1 MFSRHVSSRLGRS
14 DITRN
19 EEQKFSHEEK
29 NARELAARTSAT
41 TVRFPLSTPTY
52 VSRIIYM
59 EMRICIDFTS
69 KPVTEP
75 ASVIDCPATWRRSSF
90 LPCRKPEGGP
100 PSLPLACNHRL
111 LSVTVQTSTNVN
123 FSSCVHRS
131 SKRRNDTR
139 SLFPFLFLFFFF
151 VSSFWREEGCDIVPS
166 FRRAKQKDGREDGDF
181 DVNETKRAANKSSF
195 SPLPLPPFLLIPLFF
210 PRKRHRKEKQFQPRP
225 DATA

>member
-1 MFSRHVSSRLGRS
+1 MFSRHVSSRHGRS

-69 KPVTEP
+69 KPDR
-75 ASVIDCPATWRRSSF
+75 ASFGDRLSRYLTSIKFSSLSKTRRRSEF
-90 LPCRKPEGGP
+90 PP

-139 SLFPFLFLFFFF
+139 SLFPFLFSFFFF
-151 VSSFWREEGCDIVPS
+151 RIIVLERGRVRYRSKFSTGKTERREGGWR
-166 FRRAKQKDGREDGDF
+166 FRRK
-181 DVNETKRAANKSSF
+181 
-195 SPLPLPPFLLIPLFF
+195 
-210 PRKRHRKEKQFQPRP
+210 
-225 DATA
+225 

>member
-1 MFSRHVSSRLGRS
+1 MSRYLTS
-14 DITRN
+14 I
-19 EEQKFSHEEK
+19 KFS
-29 NARELAARTSAT
+29 S
-41 TVRFPLSTPTY
+41 LSKT
-52 VSRIIYM
+52 R
-59 EMRICIDFTS
+59 
-69 KPVTEP
+69 
-75 ASVIDCPATWRRSSF
+75 RRSEF
-90 LPCRKPEGGP
+90 P
-100 PSLPLACNHRL
+100 PLACNHRL

-195 SPLPLPPFLLIPLFF
+195 SPLPLLPFLLIPLFF
-210 PRKRHRKEKQFQPRP
+210 PGNDIERKSNFNPVQMQPHKS
-225 DATA
+225 

>member
-1 MFSRHVSSRLGRS
+1 MFSRHVSSRHGRS

-111 LSVTVQTSTNVN
+111 LSVTVQTSTYVN

-139 SLFPFLFLFFFF
+139 SLFPFLFSFFFF
-151 VSSFWREEGCDIVPS
+151 RIIVLERGRVRYRSKFSTGKTERREGGWR
-166 FRRAKQKDGREDGDF
+166 FGRKW
-181 DVNETKRAANKSSF
+181 NETRC
-195 SPLPLPPFLLIPLFF
+195 
-210 PRKRHRKEKQFQPRP
+210 E
-225 DATA
+225 